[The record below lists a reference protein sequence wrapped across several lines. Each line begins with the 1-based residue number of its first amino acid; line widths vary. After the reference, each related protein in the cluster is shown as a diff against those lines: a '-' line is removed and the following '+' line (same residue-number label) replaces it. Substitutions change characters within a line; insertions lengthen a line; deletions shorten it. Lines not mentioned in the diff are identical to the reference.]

1 VINLIDVSSGASQSI
16 EISSEKDKE
25 RITISNVALQNI
37 NIQAKDDTQNIEL
50 ANIEPQ
56 RVTIGK
62 GGGGE
67 DFDKSDLVPRDLT
80 VLPQVQGLHL
90 RDSKFLNNSRI
101 YVDIDGTSSYAT
113 LNQIKS
119 LNTKTI
125 LIDSLSDS
133 KIALLSEGDFALVKE
148 R

>member
-1 VINLIDVSSGASQSI
+1 MINLIEISNATSQNI
-16 EISSEKDKE
+16 EISSDKDKE
-25 RITISNVALQNI
+25 RITVSNVTLQNI
-37 NIQAKDDTQNIEL
+37 SVSAKVEKQNIEL
-50 ANIEPQ
+50 SNIEPQ
-56 RVTIGK
+56 RVTVGK
-62 GGGGE
+62 GGSGE

-101 YVDIDGTSSYAT
+101 YVDIDGTSNYAT